1 MPGTIERSVVGCI
14 VPTVLVIAILGD
26 AVPGFAGILDASWT
40 APTTNTDGSPLTDL
54 GSYRVYLATSGAPCP
69 TSSSFAVASPTPSP
83 GPSQIVSSR
92 LTGLRAGTSYSVA
105 VSAVDLAGSE
115 SACSGTASGV
125 ARAEFAVSPTG
136 PVNFGSVGVGSFAEQ
151 TLTVSNSGGGT
162 VTGAAAVAA
171 PFSIVS
177 GSPFTLSGAGAT
189 QAVRVRFTP
198 TTSTTTASATV
209 SFTANGDTIS
219 GIVTGTGTGSAA
231 DTIAPS
237 IAITSPTSAS
247 TFVATGPSLA
257 LGGTASD
264 NVGVTQVT
272 WTNSRGGSGTAA
284 GTTSWSVG
292 AVALQAGTNIIT
304 VTARDAAG
312 NTKQATLT
320 VSLSDTTQ
328 PTVAVTGPASSATVT
343 GTVTVSA
350 SASDNVGVAGVQFKV
365 DGANLGVEVTT
376 SPYATTWS
384 SATFAD
390 GAHVVTAVAR
400 DAAGNVKTSAGITV
414 TVANGARDTTGPVIS
429 QPTASATSTSVT
441 ISWTTNKPGDAQVE
455 YGKRTTYG
463 RLTTLDSRLVTSH
476 SQIITGLA
484 RHTLYHFRIRSR
496 DAAGNLTLSSDFR
509 FRTR

>member
-14 VPTVLVIAILGD
+14 VPTVLLIAILGD

-40 APTTNTDGSPLTDL
+40 APTTNTDGSPLADL

-83 GPSQIVSSR
+83 GPSQTVSSR
-92 LTGLRAGTSYSVA
+92 LTGLRAGTPYSVA
-105 VSAVDLAGSE
+105 VIAVALGGSE
-115 SACSGTASGV
+115 SACSDVASGV

-136 PVNFGSVGVGSFAEQ
+136 SVNFGSVGIGSFAEQ
-151 TLTVSNSGGGT
+151 TFTVSNTAGGT
-162 VTGAAAVAA
+162 IAGAAAVGA

-177 GSPFTLSGAGAT
+177 GSPFTLSGTGAT

-198 TTSTTTASATV
+198 TTSTTASATV

-237 IAITSPTSAS
+237 IAITAPTSAS
-247 TFVATGPSLA
+247 TFVATGSSLA

-272 WTNSRGGSGTAA
+272 WTNNRGGNGTAA
-284 GTTSWSVG
+284 GTTSWSAG
-292 AVALQAGTNIIT
+292 AIALQAGTNIIT

-320 VSLSDTTQ
+320 VSLSDTTP

-384 SATFAD
+384 SATFGD

-400 DAAGNVKTSAGITV
+400 DAAGNKTSAGITV

-429 QPTASATSTSVT
+429 KPTVSATSTTSVT
-441 ISWTTNKPGDAQVE
+441 ISWTTNEPGDTQVE
-455 YGKRTTYG
+455 YGQSTSYG
-463 RLTTLDSRLVTSH
+463 SLTTLDGSLVTSH
-476 SQIITGLA
+476 LQVITGLA
-484 RHTLYHFRIRSR
+484 RHTWYHFRIRSR
-496 DAAGNLTLSSDFR
+496 DAARNLTLSTDFK